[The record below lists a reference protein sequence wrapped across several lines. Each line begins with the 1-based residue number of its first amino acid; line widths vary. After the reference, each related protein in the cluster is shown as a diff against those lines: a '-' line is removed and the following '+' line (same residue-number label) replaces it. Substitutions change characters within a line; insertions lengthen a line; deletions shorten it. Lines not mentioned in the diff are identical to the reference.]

1 MLQIFFRLVQRQM
14 GYAKL
19 FRTYA
24 PTLALFGALGINTL
38 TFYLTFSEAS
48 FWRSARLGD
57 DFDEE
62 QQEALES
69 DAATYFILQIV
80 TSAVF
85 AVVAIGTTA
94 NLLSM
99 VRKVKK
105 SETVFVFDEKL
116 RYVIGGLLGSAAL
129 WLATE
134 LLVTTTRQDEPS
146 ALETTVSNMR
156 RLRIG
161 THGFVALTLF
171 AYGMTR
177 LSGSKSYSTKYML
190 FSLEERIQ
198 AIETKLPKQQ

>member
-1 MLQIFFRLVQRQM
+1 M

-24 PTLALFGALGINTL
+24 PTLALLGALGTNTM
-38 TFYLTFSEAS
+38 TFYLTWAEAS
-48 FWRSARLGD
+48 FWRRARLGE
-57 DFDEE
+57 DFDLE
-62 QQEALES
+62 QEEALER
-69 DAATYFILQIV
+69 DAATYFIFQIV

-94 NLLSM
+94 KLLSM
-99 VRKVKK
+99 ARKDKRA
-105 SETVFVFDEKL
+105 ETVFVFDEKV
-116 RYVIGGLLGSAAL
+116 RYVIGGLLGSAAI

-134 LLVTTTRQDEPS
+134 LVFTTTRQDEPS
-146 ALETTVSNMR
+146 ALETIVSNMR

-171 AYGMTR
+171 AYGFTR

-190 FSLEERIQ
+190 SSLEDRID
-198 AIETKLPKQQ
+198 AIERTLRKR

>member
-1 MLQIFFRLVQRQM
+1 M

-24 PTLALFGALGINTL
+24 PTLALFGALGTNTL
-38 TFYLTFSEAS
+38 TFYLTYSEAS
-48 FWRSARLGD
+48 FWRRARLGE
-57 DFDEE
+57 DFDLEE
-62 QQEALES
+62 EEALER
-69 DAATYFILQIV
+69 DAATYFIFQIV

-99 VRKVKK
+99 ARKDKR

-116 RYVIGGLLGSAAL
+116 RYVIGGLSGSASL

-134 LLVTTTRQDEPS
+134 LLFTTTRQDEPS
-146 ALETTVSNMR
+146 ALQTTVSNMR

-171 AYGMTR
+171 VYGFTR

-190 FSLEERIQ
+190 TSLEDRID
-198 AIETKLPKQQ
+198 AIERTLRKR